1 MKDLL
6 RKKAEKENSK
16 AVKNKDDWRVRESR
30 AVSAVRGAFSENGG
44 QPPSPNSHQ
53 QRKQTPIGGRKGD
66 IRTARVFPQS
76 GSIGPQTGANPL

>member
-30 AVSAVRGAFSENGG
+30 AVSAVRGAFSENSS
-44 QPPSPNSHQ
+44 QSPSPSSQQ
-53 QRKQTPIGGRKGD
+53 QRNQVLIGGRKGD
-66 IRTARVFPQS
+66 GKSIRMFP
-76 GSIGPQTGANPL
+76 